1 MSIKT
6 QGTALYIK
14 DITGPKP
21 VVVKFACPTGVT
33 GLNSGGTD
41 EIDITCLDA
50 QTRSFALGLSDGGE
64 LSVPFIFDPAE
75 NSHRKAFQLAALKE
89 ETQFCIA
96 LSDGTT
102 APTLNSSDLFV
113 APTSRTSFIA
123 NCLVKGIPFDIA
135 GNEVV
140 RGTLTLRVNG
150 QTKVTFTNGTSV
162 IV

>member
-1 MSIKT
+1 M
-6 QGTALYIK
+6 
-14 DITGPKP
+14 
-21 VVVKFACPTGVT
+21 
-33 GLNSGGTD
+33 
-41 EIDITCLDA
+41 
-50 QTRSFALGLSDGGE
+50 
-64 LSVPFIFDPAE
+64 
-75 NSHRKAFQLAALKE
+75 KAFQLAALKE

-102 APTLNSSDLFV
+102 DPTLNSSDLFV

-150 QTKVTFTNGTSV
+150 QTKVTFKNGTSV
-162 IV
+162 VV